1 MKFLLNSNLKLYAH
15 NEVMWENRQK
25 DLKIE
30 YSWFFT
36 LNYLINNFILYTYI
50 EFLWF
55 LQIVELISKTIF

>member
-25 DLKIE
+25 DLEIE